1 MRGCVNHQTNKVMRR
16 FQFTLRRFLVAVLW
30 LGLGLAQVLNLHIML
45 RTFEILGLF
54 LPCACFGAG
63 IGCLLGRGLIGAV
76 IGVLL
81 GAVGLGLYVLLV
93 LGSP

>member
-1 MRGCVNHQTNKVMRR
+1 MRV
-16 FQFTLRRFLVAVLW
+16 QFTLRRFLIAVLW
-30 LGLGLAQVLNLHIML
+30 LGLGLAHLLNLHLLL
-45 RTFEILGLF
+45 RTFDVIGLF

-81 GAVGLGLYVLLV
+81 GAVGLGLYVLFV
-93 LGSP
+93 LSSP